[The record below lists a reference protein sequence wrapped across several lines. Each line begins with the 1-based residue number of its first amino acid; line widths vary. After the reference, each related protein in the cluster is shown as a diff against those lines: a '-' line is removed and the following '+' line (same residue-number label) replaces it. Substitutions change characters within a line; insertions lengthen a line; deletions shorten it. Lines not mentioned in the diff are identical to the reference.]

1 MSRYRLRVATLYLV
15 LMFSSVGSIGAAV
28 LDSIR
33 NIPPTAHD
41 APPGT
46 PLADIAEAIKAAA
59 DDEGWT
65 ITIEEPGLMHASLL
79 IRRHSASVI
88 IRYDESNYSID
99 YEDSINLN
107 YRPDDYA
114 GRRNMRVVMKGPRIH
129 SNYNVW
135 VDRFAKRIEMVAM
148 HPPKAKPR
156 TSNPLFVADELEK
169 LAGLLRQG
177 LLSREEFDRQKA
189 KLLAQ

>member
-79 IRRHSASVI
+79 IRRHSCDASA
-88 IRYDESNYSID
+88 ES
-99 YEDSINLN
+99 ETENLE
-107 YRPDDYA
+107 PSL
-114 GRRNMRVVMKGPRIH
+114 RRR
-129 SNYNVW
+129 
-135 VDRFAKRIEMVAM
+135 
-148 HPPKAKPR
+148 R
-156 TSNPLFVADELEK
+156 T
-169 LAGLLRQG
+169 
-177 LLSREEFDRQKA
+177 
-189 KLLAQ
+189 